1 MRESACLEPLK
12 SYKKKSL
19 AACAARL
26 GLKEMV
32 SLPAVSGSTGDLIAA
47 TRSAGYFFKI
57 IVPCVIYG
65 DEEFEAVDLR
75 WIEADTNVSE
85 ERLIVAVS
93 QRVVLLAAP
102 FVVDAELHGL
112 ARRPNRAERDA
123 VVGIV
128 ERVEARVDGVVTI
141 VLVFVQKSVAGNR
154 LDGVPAL
161 GGDQFD
167 ADGFDVDGVGG
178 SGK

>member
-1 MRESACLEPLK
+1 M
-12 SYKKKSL
+12 
-19 AACAARL
+19 
-26 GLKEMV
+26 
-32 SLPAVSGSTGDLIAA
+32 LPAVGRADGDLIAA
-47 TRSAGYFFKI
+47 AGCPGYFFVVI
-57 IVPCVIYG
+57 LPCVVDC

-112 ARRPNRAERDA
+112 ARRPNCAERDA
-123 VVGIV
+123 VIGIV

-141 VLVFVQKSVAGNR
+141 VLVFVQKRVAGNR

-167 ADGFDVDGVGG
+167 ADGFDVEGVGETCEKCVG
-178 SGK
+178 FATLKVDSTVGEVVSQR